1 MKKLLFALALTAL
14 FCQADDFAYV
24 DFSFIGKDYSTNF
37 MATLTPGENF
47 VHTGPLS
54 SGCTIKSFN
63 VYRFP
68 HQFNNRCVLLAVG
81 ISKYRSDS
89 NIAPLPCC
97 KTDADQVGSQLALY
111 YEQEYLFDEEAT
123 KGNIRAAISK
133 YAGELKPGDTFI
145 YYHSGQAMGM
155 KIAAYDGI
163 YSDDTLISD
172 LGEFQKGVH
181 IAVIRDLNFSGAV
194 PPKKS
199 IKEIAAPDN
208 LSDILLIVADKQI
221 TKKKYKYPLSPFTEA
236 LLASVEPLTDQD
248 LDFTLTFNEIFQRA
262 EAYYKKLVPNGT
274 CELENDVLGETLV
287 FTVIDEGST
296 DGLIVQEDGKYGLAV
311 PNIKGTVSVD
321 VYDDKYPDPIDIT
334 KGTYKLSIKEK
345 NGETTYSEKFDL
357 TFNISDNGIPIFP
370 EDRIGLNFNNK
381 VFYAWYNQK
390 LTSTGFTTAIY
401 DYWFDQTGKLQAKK
415 KGNVWICRYSFQTK
429 NRKVFSKIFSS
440 EGDVENLS
448 MQYRNFY
455 NIFQGSATFQKVYK
469 TGKSLTAKLAK

>member
-1 MKKLLFALALTAL
+1 MKKLLLALTITAL

-24 DFSFIGKDYSTNF
+24 DYSFVGKDYSTNF

-47 VHTGPLS
+47 VYAGPLS
-54 SGCTIKSFN
+54 AGCTIKSFN

-68 HQFNNRCVLLAVG
+68 EQFKNRCVLLAVG

-97 KTDADQVGSQLALY
+97 KTDASQVGSQLAPY
-111 YEQEYLFDEEAT
+111 YEQEYLFDEDAT
-123 KGNIRAAISK
+123 KGNIRTLISK

-145 YYHSGQAMGM
+145 YYHSGQSMGM
-155 KIAAYDGI
+155 TIAAYDGL
-163 YSDDTLISD
+163 YTDDALMSD

-199 IKEIAAPDN
+199 IMEIAAPDN
-208 LSDILLIVADKQI
+208 LSDILFIIADKQI
-221 TKKKYKYPLSPFTEA
+221 TKKKYKYPLSPFTDG
-236 LLASVEPLTDQD
+236 LLSSIEPLTDQD
-248 LDFTLTFNEIFQRA
+248 GNFILSFNEIFQRA

-274 CELENDVLGETLV
+274 CELENDVLGSTMV

-296 DGLIVQEDGKYGLAV
+296 DGLIVQEDGKFGLAV
-311 PNIKGTVSVD
+311 ANVTGNVMVSVS
-321 VYDDKYPDPIDIT
+321 DDTYPDPIEFT
-334 KGTYKLSIKEK
+334 KGSYKLSIKDK

-357 TFNISDNGIPIFP
+357 SFNISDRGLSNFP
-370 EDRIGLNFNNK
+370 EDRIGLYFNSK
-381 VFYAWYNQK
+381 AFSAWYNQK
-390 LTSTGFTTAIY
+390 LTKTGFTTPIF

-415 KGNVWICRYSFQTK
+415 KGDVWICRYSFQTK
-429 NRKVFSKIFSS
+429 NRKVFSHIFSS
-440 EGDVENLS
+440 DGDVENLS
-448 MQYRNFY
+448 MQYRNFF
-455 NIFQGSATFQKVYK
+455 NIFQGSAPFQKVYK